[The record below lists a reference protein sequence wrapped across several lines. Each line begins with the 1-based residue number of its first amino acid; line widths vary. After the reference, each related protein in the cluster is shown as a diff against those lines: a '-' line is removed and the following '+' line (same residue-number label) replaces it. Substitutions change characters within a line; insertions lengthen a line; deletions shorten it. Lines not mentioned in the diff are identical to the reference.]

1 VVGGARAS
9 GERRAWG
16 IRMILLF
23 GKERESQQEGGELNG
38 MDTTLPIILDGTKS

>member
-1 VVGGARAS
+1 MS

-23 GKERESQQEGGELNG
+23 GKERESQEGGELYVCG
-38 MDTTLPIILDGTKS
+38 MDTILPTILDGTKS

>member
-9 GERRAWG
+9 GERRVWR

-23 GKERESQQEGGELNG
+23 GKERERVEREGSSMHVVWIPYYL
-38 MDTTLPIILDGTKS
+38 LF